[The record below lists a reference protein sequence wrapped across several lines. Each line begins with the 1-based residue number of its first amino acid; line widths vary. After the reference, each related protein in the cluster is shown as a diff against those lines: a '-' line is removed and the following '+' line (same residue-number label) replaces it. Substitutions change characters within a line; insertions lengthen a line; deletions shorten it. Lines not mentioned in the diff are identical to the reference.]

1 MYLEKIDITDQ
12 LPRAYGALHL
22 KSAGESKI
30 RNLFQ
35 QGSTKA
41 LFPRKVNGLECVIIN
56 TSGGL
61 TGGDKFSN
69 IVECEDQSKLTVTT
83 QGCERIYKSNDGSAA
98 IVENKIVLKNTA
110 SIYWLPQETIV
121 FDQGKN
127 LLKGGSDPFLVAE
140 AKGY

>member
-12 LPRAYGALHL
+12 LPRAHGALHL
-22 KSAGESKI
+22 KSAGKSKI

-41 LFPRKVNGLECVIIN
+41 LFPRKVNGLECVVIN

-69 IVECEDQSKLTVTT
+69 IIECEDQSKLTVTPRDVKEFT
-83 QGCERIYKSNDGSAA
+83 KVMMAQ
-98 IVENKIVLKNTA
+98 L
-110 SIYWLPQETIV
+110 Q
-121 FDQGKN
+121 
-127 LLKGGSDPFLVAE
+127 LLKTKL
-140 AKGY
+140 Y

>member
-12 LPRAYGALHL
+12 LPRAHGALHL
-22 KSAGESKI
+22 KSTGTSKI

-61 TGGDKFSN
+61 TGGDKFSS
-69 IVECEDQSKLTVTT
+69 IVECEDQGDSSEIALNNMLEHIWQDAV
-83 QGCERIYKSNDGSAA
+83 A
-98 IVENKIVLKNTA
+98 ICGIEMHRRVLSLAHNADFEEISDTKKRSQLEA
-110 SIYWLPQETIV
+110 R
-121 FDQGKN
+121 N
-127 LLKGGSDPFLVAE
+127 LMMGRD
-140 AKGY
+140 